1 MRFLCLSGDSRA
13 TSSSAISWPS
23 ARSWV
28 TAASMERGRPEHER
42 VQDQAERAEMLLPSA
57 AMRMYAA
64 LEARKSGIVK
74 LLPSGDDC

>member
-1 MRFLCLSGDSRA
+1 M
-13 TSSSAISWPS
+13 
-23 ARSWV
+23 